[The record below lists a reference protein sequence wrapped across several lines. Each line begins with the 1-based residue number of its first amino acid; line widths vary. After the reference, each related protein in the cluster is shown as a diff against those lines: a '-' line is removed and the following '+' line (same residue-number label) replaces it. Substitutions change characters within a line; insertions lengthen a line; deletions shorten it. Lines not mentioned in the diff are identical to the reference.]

1 MSPLTKIAIVFHVVL
16 SLMLAAGL
24 IVFVNR
30 TENFKITDASQ
41 KAEISRT
48 KSELLAA
55 KADATLQ
62 QGFAESARR
71 DRDAAIADGQKMLE
85 PVQKQLD
92 SANIENASL
101 KSQLAITQLSSTNLT
116 SALNTSE
123 AQRKG
128 LSDNLDAARKD
139 ENDLTVKYSQSQLAI
154 SDLTNKL
161 EVAQRLLTNTTETVA
176 EQKAALEAAQAQVK
190 DLGGRVAG
198 TGETGLE
205 AGAPPIDA
213 VVRTTQ
219 PINGIPYATI
229 SVGTD
234 AQVKKGMKF
243 SVIDRDKGDFL
254 GELTIESVN
263 EKDATGKLEGP
274 KIGEVHSGTE
284 VRTQL

>member
-1 MSPLTKIAIVFHVVL
+1 LSPFTKIAIVFHVVL

-30 TENFKITDASQ
+30 TENFKVTDAAQ

-48 KSELLAA
+48 RAEVESAKEDDAA
-55 KADATLQ
+55 Q
-62 QGFAESARR
+62 QKFAELARR
-71 DRDAAIADGQKMLE
+71 DRDAAIADGQKALE

-92 SANIENASL
+92 QANNDSASL
-101 KSQLAITQLSSTNLT
+101 KSQMAIMQLSGTNLT
-116 SALNTSE
+116 NALNTSE
-123 AQRKG
+123 AERKA
-128 LSDNLDAARKD
+128 LADSLDGTRKD
-139 ENDLTVKYSQSQLAI
+139 NNDLTVKYSQSQLAI

-161 EVAQRLLTNTTETVA
+161 EVSQRLLTNSTETVA
-176 EQKAALEAAQAQVK
+176 EQKSALESAQAQIK
-190 DLGGRVAG
+190 DFGGRVAG

-205 AGAPPIDA
+205 GGAPPIDA

-263 EKDATGKLEGP
+263 EKDSTGKLEGP
-274 KIGEVHSGTE
+274 KISEVHSGTE
-284 VRTQL
+284 VKTQL